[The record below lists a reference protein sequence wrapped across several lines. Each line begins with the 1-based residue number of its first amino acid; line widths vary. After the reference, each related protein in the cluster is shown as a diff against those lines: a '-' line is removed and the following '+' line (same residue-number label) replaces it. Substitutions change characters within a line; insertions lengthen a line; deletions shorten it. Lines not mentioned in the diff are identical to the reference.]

1 MMKVVVNELEGCK
14 RGLEVEIPGEQ
25 VTEEF
30 EKSFREYSRHAKIP
44 GFRPGKIPIDIV
56 RRRFGKEVRD
66 EVIGRMVR
74 EYAARALDEKKLHPV
89 DSPVLDEV
97 NYVDGRPLT
106 FKATFEVRPVL
117 TVSDYHSIPVTVTRR
132 PVTDDMVDASV
143 RDLAE
148 RAAKLELV
156 TGRPVQKGDFV
167 VGTLTCRFIK
177 GKGKPLLDEPMLLE
191 AGAEDNHPDF
201 NAAILGA
208 QAGET
213 KTFETTYPDEER
225 AGTLR
230 GCTVSYTLAIK
241 EIKKKV
247 LPNID
252 DNLAK
257 ELGDFQD
264 LAGLRERVKSEIEK
278 RARAAEAAEGKDKIL
293 SYLVER
299 HPVDVPAALVEAEV
313 DRRLEAIVREMIAQG
328 RDPQKSQINWGEE
341 RDKLVPAATGTVRA
355 MLILE
360 SIAAQEGIEVTED
373 EVNAWLREE
382 ARRRNVS
389 VSALKERFAQ
399 NERLTGLRA
408 QIVREKSLDFA
419 FNGANITHEGK

>member
-1 MMKVVVNELEGCK
+1 MKVVVNELEGCK

-25 VTEEF
+25 VSEEF
-30 EKSFREYSRHAKIP
+30 ERSFREYSRHAKIP

-56 RRRFGKEVRD
+56 KRRFGKEVRD

-74 EYAARALDEKKLHPV
+74 EYSSRALEEKKLRPV
-89 DSPVLDEV
+89 DAPVLDEV
-97 NYVDGRPLT
+97 NYEDGRALT

-117 TVSDYHSIPVTVTRR
+117 TVSDYRSIPVTVTRR
-132 PVTDDMVDASV
+132 QVSDEMVEAAV
-143 RDLAE
+143 RQLAE

-156 TGRPVQKGDFV
+156 TGRQVQKGDYV
-167 VGTLTCRFIK
+167 VGTLTCRFLK
-177 GKGKPLLDEPMLLE
+177 GKGKPLADEPLLLE

-208 QAGET
+208 EAGST

-225 AGTLR
+225 AGALR

-264 LAGLRERVKSEIEK
+264 LSALRERVKGELEQ
-278 RARAAEAAEGKDKIL
+278 RARAAEMAEGKDRIL

-299 HPVDVPAALVEAEV
+299 HPIDVPAALVQAEV

-328 RDPQKSQINWGEE
+328 RDPAKSEINWAEE
-341 RDKLVPAATGTVRA
+341 REKMVPAATGTVRA

-360 SIAAQEGIEVTED
+360 AIAVQEGIEVTDD
-373 EVNAWLREE
+373 EVNTWLREE

-389 VSALKERFAQ
+389 VSALKERLAQ

>member
-1 MMKVVVNELEGCK
+1 MKVVVNELEGCK

-30 EKSFREYSRHAKIP
+30 ERSFREYSRHAKIP

-74 EYAARALDEKKLHPV
+74 EYSTRALEEKKLHPV
-89 DSPVLDEV
+89 DAPVLDEV
-97 NYVDGRPLT
+97 NYENGRPLT

-117 TVSDYHSIPVTVTRR
+117 TVSDYHNIPVTVTRR
-132 PVTDDMVDASV
+132 PVTDDMVEASV

-156 TGRPVQKGDFV
+156 TGRPVQKDDFV

-213 KTFETTYPDEER
+213 KTFETTYPDEVR

-230 GCTVSYTLAIK
+230 GCTGSYTLAIK

-264 LAGLRERVKSEIEK
+264 LAGLRERVRSEIEK

-299 HPVDVPAALVEAEV
+299 HPVDVPVALVEAEV
-313 DRRLEAIVREMIAQG
+313 DRRLEAIVREMAAQG
-328 RDPQKSQINWGEE
+328 RDPQKAQINWGEE
-341 RDKLVPAATGTVRA
+341 REKLVPAATGTVRA

-360 SIAAQEGIEVTED
+360 SIAAQEGLEVTED
-373 EVNAWLREE
+373 EMNAWLREE

-389 VSALKERFAQ
+389 VSALKERLAQ